1 MTAVETALTAL
12 PFLWQGLLVT
22 IHLSLLSVALS
33 LVAGTLLGLALTFG
47 NRFAYWPIRIFTD
60 VIRGIP
66 ILVLLFAVY
75 YLLPYVWIETT
86 PYWSS
91 VLALSVFKTAH
102 TIEIVR
108 GSIQS
113 VPAGQFDAGKAIG
126 LTFWQRMF
134 YVAFPQALRRFL
146 PPWIN
151 SVADTVKGS
160 ALVSLLGV
168 VDLMLAVQQVV
179 GRTYVAMPVYVLGA
193 LLYFAINYSLSSL
206 SRMLEASFANVRE

>member
-1 MTAVETALTAL
+1 MSAMETALAAM
-12 PFLWQGLLVT
+12 PFLWQGLFITVQV
-22 IHLSLLSVALS
+22 SLLSVALS
-33 LVAGTLLGLALTFG
+33 LVAGGLLGLALTYG
-47 NRFAYWPIRIFTD
+47 NVLLRWPIRIFTD

-66 ILVLLFAVY
+66 ILVLLFLIY
-75 YLLPYVWIETT
+75 YLLPIVWIDVS
-86 PYWSS
+86 PYWSG

-113 VPAGQFDAGKAIG
+113 VPSGQFDAGKAIG

-134 YVAFPQALRRFL
+134 YIAFPQALRRFL

-179 GRTYVAMPVYVLGA
+179 GRTYVAMPVYMLGA
-193 LLYFAINYSLSSL
+193 MLYFCVNYSLSSL
-206 SRMLEASFANVRE
+206 SRLLEARFADVRE

>member
-1 MTAVETALTAL
+1 METALKAI
-12 PFLWQGLLVT
+12 PFLWQGLFIT
-22 IHLSLLSVALS
+22 IQVSLLSVALS
-33 LVAGTLLGLALTFG
+33 LVAGGLLGLALTYG
-47 NRFAYWPIRIFTD
+47 GAPMRWPIRIFTD

-66 ILVLLFAVY
+66 ILVLLFLIY
-75 YLLPYVWIETT
+75 YLLPIIWIDVS
-86 PYWSS
+86 PYWSG

-102 TIEIVR
+102 TVEIVR

-134 YVAFPQALRRFL
+134 YIAFPQALRRFL

-179 GRTYVAMPVYVLGA
+179 GRTYVAMPVYMLGA
-193 LLYFAINYSLSSL
+193 MLYFAINYSLSSL
-206 SRMLEASFANVRE
+206 SRLLEARYADVRE

>member
-1 MTAVETALTAL
+1 MEAALGAM
-12 PFLWQGLLVT
+12 PFLWQGLFIT
-22 IHLSLLSVALS
+22 IQVSLLSVALS
-33 LVAGTLLGLALTFG
+33 LVAGVLLGLALTYG
-47 NRFAYWPIRIFTD
+47 NPLMRWPIRVFAD

-66 ILVLLFAVY
+66 ILVLLFLIY
-75 YLLPYVWIETT
+75 YLLPIIWIDVS
-86 PYWSS
+86 PYWSG

-134 YVAFPQALRRFL
+134 YIAFPQALRRFL

-179 GRTYVAMPVYVLGA
+179 GRTYVAMPVYMLGA
-193 LLYFAINYSLSSL
+193 MLYFCINYSLSSL
-206 SRMLEASFANVRE
+206 SRLLEARFADVRE

>member
-1 MTAVETALTAL
+1 MDVALQAL
-12 PFLWQGLLVT
+12 PFLWQGLWITVQVSVLSVV
-22 IHLSLLSVALS
+22 LSLACGL
-33 LVAGTLLGLALTFG
+33 LLGLAITFG
-47 NRFAYWPIRIFTD
+47 NRIVYWPIRIFAD

-66 ILVLLFAVY
+66 ILVLLFLIY
-75 YLLPYVWIETT
+75 YLLPFAGLDLT
-86 PYWSS
+86 PYWSG
-91 VLALSVFKTAH
+91 VVALSVFKTAH

-113 VPAGQFDAGKAIG
+113 IPHGQFDAGKAIG
-126 LTFWQRMF
+126 LTFGQRML
-134 YVAFPQALRRFL
+134 YVAFPQATRRFL

-179 GRTYVAMPVYVLGA
+179 GRTYVPMPVYILGA
-193 LLYFAINYSLSSL
+193 LLYFAINYTLSTM
-206 SRMLEASFANVRE
+206 SRLLESRFAEIRE